1 MKTLPIFAAILA
13 TASISS
19 ATPTSIEDIS
29 PHLSTNAQ
37 IIWKAP
43 TNVVPKSLWIY
54 QIFPNTF
61 TESVISNAVVL
72 ASFQSKGI
80 PRPSTNQ
87 ITLWDHNRVD
97 GDDPTAGWFGILP
110 DVGMIEFSI
119 RNHATGSSEAIPG
132 DEMIAKQAWACVA
145 QLGIDHAQLSQG
157 RIQNSGCE
165 YDGKGGLATNGYI
178 CGRMITLV

>member
-1 MKTLPIFAAILA
+1 MSKPDIFVKTLLIFAAILA

-43 TNVVPKSLWIY
+43 TNGVPKSLWVY
-54 QIFPNTF
+54 KIFPNTF

-72 ASFQSKGI
+72 ALFQSKGI

-97 GDDPTAGWFGILP
+97 GDDPTAGWFCILP
-110 DVGMIEFSI
+110 DVGMIEFSV
-119 RNHATGSSEAIPG
+119 RNHVAGSPEAIPS
-132 DEMIAKQAWACVA
+132 E
-145 QLGIDHAQLSQG
+145 
-157 RIQNSGCE
+157 
-165 YDGKGGLATNGYI
+165 
-178 CGRMITLV
+178 LV